1 MTSAL
6 WSLANFLIALAA
18 STASPLTN
26 AIAVGPTNSSSSPS
40 TPASDAARLISVFLA
55 TEYVAEPDSDRRSSA
70 RLATVRPR
78 YSVIT
83 VAVELLNCSA
93 MSATAV
99 ALSAWAMHSSLGSRP
114 GNNERP
120 DAGSGRG
127 VISVGA
133 RPTKVCLVLLRRP
146 PGSSRTFNR
155 LLGDRRSSVD
165 RRQPYRGLPPAAKTA
180 PVTPATAQIHLAMC
194 PPPSDLLRPAGPALA
209 DESGVRCRAA
219 GNRGRRHP
227 IRGGGPSPGA
237 APTAAHPISIC
248 QRDRQHRIRER
259 QAPQPGPR
267 WTHDR
272 EVPNARSGRSAVRF
286 LAVFSPSDGD
296 TSVRHEAEIRS
307 EAGNSAHG
315 QAERLT

>member
-6 WSLANFLIALAA
+6 WSLANFLIALSA

-26 AIAVGPTNSSSSPS
+26 AIAVGPMNNSSSPS

-55 TEYVAEPDSDRRSSA
+55 TEYVADPDSDRRSSA

-127 VISVGA
+127 VIFRRRAAKEGL
-133 RPTKVCLVLLRRP
+133 PRP
-146 PGSSRTFNR
+146 PAWAAGNSRTFNR

-165 RRQPYRGLPPAAKTA
+165 RRPPYRGLPSSAKTD
-180 PVTPATAQIHLAMC
+180 V
-194 PPPSDLLRPAGPALA
+194 
-209 DESGVRCRAA
+209 
-219 GNRGRRHP
+219 
-227 IRGGGPSPGA
+227 
-237 APTAAHPISIC
+237 
-248 QRDRQHRIRER
+248 
-259 QAPQPGPR
+259 
-267 WTHDR
+267 
-272 EVPNARSGRSAVRF
+272 
-286 LAVFSPSDGD
+286 
-296 TSVRHEAEIRS
+296 
-307 EAGNSAHG
+307 
-315 QAERLT
+315 